1 MGRLPEWFEIA
12 RGVRQGCVMS
22 PWLFNIFMDKI
33 VREAQRSFVGGVQIT
48 STKVQMILFADD
60 VLLVTEE
67 AKDMDKN
74 LEALDKAMEKWEMTL
89 H

>member
-1 MGRLPEWFEIA
+1 MGRLSEWFEIA

-33 VREAQRSFVGGVQIT
+33 VREAQENFVGGVQMT
-48 STKVQMILFADD
+48 NTKVQLSLFADD
-60 VLLVTEE
+60 VLLVAEE
-67 AKDMDKN
+67 EKDMKKN
-74 LEALDKAMEKWEMTL
+74 LR